1 MVKWLLYSHLQ
12 VALNARNPFQRIPPV
27 PHLRIS

>member
-1 MVKWLLYSHLQ
+1 MAKWLLPSYLQ
-12 VALNARNPFQRIPPV
+12 VALNARNPSQRIPPV